1 MVGGIPTNNGGLRS
15 HMNEKRM
22 RGWAKHLDFIIVDFI
37 CIELAYL
44 IAYWVR
50 RPTAMVYRGL
60 SLYVLLD
67 IILLAINIV
76 YVVLWP
82 VYKNILKRGAGREVL
97 SVLFHNL
104 VIWLIAIAFL
114 YITQQAFNFSRGM
127 MIWAIILCVIFMIAA
142 RLGWKTII
150 RRIMQKGRRQANIL
164 LVSSAE
170 YSARMI
176 QRFRERMYNGF
187 NLTGLAIVDQDMIGQ
202 EIEAVPVVCG
212 KGNLIDFVM
221 DEAVDEVMISI
232 PGNTQGN
239 RWMVHRLLDMG
250 IVVHLAVDYADDD
263 FPNTE
268 VERIGGFT
276 FLTTSISATGTT
288 RMMVKR
294 LIDIIAGL
302 IGVAIMG
309 VLAIGVAPAIR
320 IASPGPVFFRQ
331 ERVGRNGRR
340 FIMYKFRSMYPDAE
354 ERKQELME
362 QNEMEGQIFKVENDP
377 RIIGSEKGP
386 GKGIGNFIRRTSIDE
401 FPQFLN
407 ILKGD
412 MSLVGTRPP
421 TVDEFEQY
429 NPRHKVRLSMKP
441 GLTGL
446 WQVSGR
452 NEITDFEEIVKLD
465 AEYIETWS
473 LRLDFRI
480 MWKTVGVVFR
490 REGAK

>member
-1 MVGGIPTNNGGLRS
+1 
-15 HMNEKRM
+15 MNEKRM
-22 RGWAKHLDFIIVDFI
+22 RGWTKHLDFIIVDII

-60 SLYVLLD
+60 SLYVYLD
-67 IILLAINIV
+67 IILLAVNIV

-142 RLGWKTII
+142 RLGWKTVI
-150 RRIMQKGRRQANIL
+150 RRIMQRGKRQSNIL

-170 YSARMI
+170 YSALMI

-187 NLTGLAIVDQDMIGQ
+187 NLTGLAIVDRDIVGQ
-202 EIEAVPVVCG
+202 EIENVPVVCG
-212 KGNLIDFVM
+212 KENLIDYVM
-221 DEAVDEVMISI
+221 DKAVDEVMISI

-250 IVVHLAVDYADDD
+250 IVVHLAVDYVEDD
-263 FPNTE
+263 FPNAE
-268 VERIGGFT
+268 IERIGGFT
-276 FLTTSISATGTT
+276 FFTTSINATGTT

-320 IASPGPVFFRQ
+320 RASPGPVFFKQ

-340 FIMYKFRSMYPDAE
+340 FMMYKFRSMYPDAE

-490 REGAK
+490 KEGAK

>member
-1 MVGGIPTNNGGLRS
+1 
-15 HMNEKRM
+15 MNERRM
-22 RGWAKHLDFIIVDFI
+22 RGWIKHLDFIIVDII

-50 RPTAMVYRGL
+50 RPDAYIFRGL
-60 SLYVLLD
+60 SLYAYFD

-76 YVVLWP
+76 YVVIWP

-104 VIWLIAIAFL
+104 VIWLVAIAFL

-127 MIWAIILCVIFMIAA
+127 MVWAIILCVIFMIAA
-142 RLGWKTII
+142 RLGWKTVI
-150 RRIMQKGRRQANIL
+150 RRIMQRGRNQANIL
-164 LVSSAE
+164 LISSAE
-170 YSARMI
+170 YSALMI

-187 NLTGLAIVDQDMIGQ
+187 NLKGLAIVDQDIVGQ
-202 EIEAVPVVCG
+202 EIESVPVVCG
-212 KGNLIDFVM
+212 KNSLIDYVK
-221 DEAVDEVMISI
+221 DEAVDEAMICF
-232 PGNTQGN
+232 PGNTWGN
-239 RWMVHRLLDMG
+239 RQMAHRLLDMG
-250 IVVHLAVDYADDD
+250 VVVHLAVDYVEDD
-263 FPNTE
+263 FPNAE

-276 FLTTSISATGTT
+276 FLTTSINATGTL
-288 RMMVKR
+288 RMAIKR
-294 LIDIIAGL
+294 LIDIIAGV
-302 IGVAIMG
+302 IGVAAMG
-309 VLAIGVAPAIR
+309 ILAIGVAPAIR
-320 IASPGPVFFRQ
+320 RASPGPVFFKQ

-340 FIMYKFRSMYPDAE
+340 FMMYKFRSMYPDAE

-362 QNEMEGQIFKVENDP
+362 QNEMEGQMFKVENDP

-452 NEITDFEEIVKLD
+452 SRITDFEEIVKLD
-465 AEYIETWS
+465 AYYIEHWS
-473 LRLDFRI
+473 LGMDFKI
-480 MWKTVGVVFR
+480 MWKTVGVVLR
-490 REGAK
+490 KEGAE

>member
-1 MVGGIPTNNGGLRS
+1 
-15 HMNEKRM
+15 MNERRM
-22 RGWAKHLDFIIVDFI
+22 SGWIKHLDFIIVDII

-50 RPTAMVYRGL
+50 RPDAYIFRGL
-60 SLYVLLD
+60 SLYAYLN

-76 YVVLWP
+76 YVVIWP
-82 VYKNILKRGAGREVL
+82 VYKNILKRGVVREIL

-142 RLGWKTII
+142 RLGWKTVI
-150 RRIMQKGRRQANIL
+150 RRIMQKGRNQANIL
-164 LVSSAE
+164 LISSAD
-170 YSARMI
+170 YSALMI

-187 NLTGLAIVDQDMIGQ
+187 NLKGLAIVDHDIVGE
-202 EIEAVPVVCG
+202 EIEHVPVVCN
-212 KGNLIDFVM
+212 KNSLIDYIM
-221 DEAVDEVMISI
+221 DEAIDEVMISI

-250 IVVHLAVDYADDD
+250 IVVHLAVEYVEDD

-294 LIDIIAGL
+294 LLDIIAGL
-302 IGVAIMG
+302 IGVAAMG
-309 VLAIGVAPAIR
+309 ILAIGVAPAIR
-320 IASPGPVFFRQ
+320 RASPGPIFFKQ

-340 FIMYKFRSMYPDAE
+340 FMMYKFRSMYPDAE

-362 QNEMEGQIFKVENDP
+362 QNEMEGQMFKVENDP

-386 GKGIGNFIRRTSIDE
+386 NKGIGNFIRRTSIDE

-452 NEITDFEEIVKLD
+452 SRITDFEEIVKLD
-465 AEYIETWS
+465 AYYIEHWS
-473 LRLDFRI
+473 LGLDFKI
-480 MWKTVGVVFR
+480 MWRTVGVVLR
-490 REGAK
+490 KEGAE